1 MPSSSIHKVVGNQF
15 IKQYYGEV
23 LPKNPLELHR
33 FYAEN
38 SMFCHSEGSSEVE
51 AVTGLSNIKE
61 KIQSLDLADASVDL
75 DCGSVDIQLS
85 REGGILLMVT
95 GIITL
100 RNRSPRQFAQTVFL
114 SQQKQGGKTNYIVL
128 NDIFRL
134 LDTVPTVVEAA
145 IEEKMQT
152 NKAIEGVLIEN
163 EEIIDSPVASLNSAS
178 FVNHENVPAS
188 PHVPEGEDKE
198 IENEEKKEIESE
210 ETKEEFSEWNSRPCE
225 VWEAE
230 EPVTDKNEPCS
241 KNKPEIVDE
250 CLKKEEIAKKD
261 EPVVES
267 NLISKENVK
276 EDSNKQKNQKKEE
289 KPVEQQPPKIS
300 SWAAV
305 VSSRQLPASSGQAK
319 KEVTAIVGGTTAQ
332 MKQPQK
338 SSVSESKMKAD
349 SNDECVLFVRNIP
362 QGSNHKEIS
371 SAFEKFG
378 PISNINY
385 KNERNYAHITFSSIE
400 SVTMALD
407 AKKLNEDVILN
418 GRTLQYDKKTDNPKS
433 SKGFEN
439 RKNNS
444 RGFQKSGSKDGNS
457 AKLASNDRNQNGHH
471 SRNEGANRTKN
482 KYPRGDSKEARSN
495 QKETVS

>member
-188 PHVPEGEDKE
+188 PHVPE
-198 IENEEKKEIESE
+198 EKLKVKKRKKSFLSGIVGLV
-210 ETKEEFSEWNSRPCE
+210 KFG
-225 VWEAE
+225 EAE